1 MHAFVL
7 VHELVEAALRVL
19 EPVGLLEA
27 AGCLLVLLGKRVL
40 CFVVVGV
47 GCLLLENVVL
57 D

>member
-27 AGCLLVLLGKRVL
+27 AGCLLVLLGERVL